1 VLHQGLGVWERNVH
15 LCEYLAT
22 EVLGTVHRFLLTLN
36 PSPKDNI
43 GSGFLLA
50 TYFGLSLPMATVK
63 LNQCE

>member
-43 GSGFLLA
+43 GSGFL
-50 TYFGLSLPMATVK
+50 FGNIFWFISANGHRETKPV
-63 LNQCE
+63 